1 MENLMLDMTGLSKT
15 WPLNHWFHW
24 KTFGGKPIVQYILLD
39 YTQHIQPPGL
49 SLCVLPCKKNW
60 LCLQKC
66 TNTRTKW
73 MHSMFL
79 KMSYLGCAESV
90 FLLGCSTGCFYV
102 SFYHTDA
109 AGKILQ
115 SHLVLLLLPLHTFS
129 IYFISHVLLNWVLNS
144 SSGKVS
150 VISLGPLQSCM
161 KLPG

>member
-1 MENLMLDMTGLSKT
+1 MATESPV
-15 WPLNHWFHW
+15 PLKNIWRE
-24 KTFGGKPIVQYILLD
+24 TNSPIYPARLHSA
-39 YTQHIQPPGL
+39 YPASWSF
-49 SLCVLPCKKNW
+49 SLCSALQKNW

-79 KMSYLGCAESV
+79 EMSYLGCAESV